1 MFTEISDRAVWMDEP
16 ICVIFSAVPVVNDSM
31 IDCTFVCMVVSEVST
46 RVDVCV
52 RDVDIFVPISD
63 HAVVVLLDTSDQH

>member
-1 MFTEISDRAVWMDEP
+1 MFTEISDRAVWIDEP

-31 IDCTFVCMVVSEVST
+31 IVVSEVST
-46 RVDVCV
+46 RVEVCV